1 MSNFTSNTYQMK
13 RKILTFANK
22 ISKRLPKPERK
33 FIADITYGMLAS
45 GSCLLTDVVDQ
56 LHEPSKKI
64 NIVDRLSRHLDK
76 GTPASTADSY
86 LQQVKKW
93 VPAAPVIH
101 IDDSDVVKPDGHK
114 FEALGIVR
122 DGSESTSAKNVYKKG
137 YHVTEACVLT
147 SSNHPASIFSK
158 IHSSHEKDYKSAN
171 TITFQA
177 MEQGAA
183 LFGKAT
189 FAMDRGYDDNK
200 MFLKLDGLGQDY
212 VIRLKSNRKLLYHNK
227 WTMAAELRN
236 RRKGKVKTSVFY
248 KGKDHE
254 AYLSHVKVQ
263 ITASRKDIYLVLV
276 YGITGHPMMLATN
289 KEIKS
294 KEDVIRVARIYFSRW
309 KIEEY
314 FRCKKQMFQ
323 FENFRVRKLKAINAL
338 NFYITLCMAFLAKFS
353 MESETYALKVAIIK
367 TADPVKEKVFFCY
380 YRLAKGISGILSYA
394 KEGVRLWFRTKRPAY
409 RQLCLKLA
417 A

>member
-1 MSNFTSNTYQMK
+1 MVNFTSNTYQMK
-13 RKILTFANK
+13 REILTFSNK
-22 ISKRLPKPERK
+22 ISKNLSKPDKK
-33 FIADITYGMLAS
+33 FTADMIYGMLAAK
-45 GSCLLTDVVDQ
+45 SCLLTDIVDQ
-56 LHEPSKKI
+56 LHEDTKKI
-64 NIVDRLSRHLDK
+64 NSVERLSRHLEK
-76 GTPASTADSY
+76 GIPQKASVSY
-86 LQQVKKW
+86 LQAIKKW
-93 VPAAPVIH
+93 VPDEPVIH
-101 IDDSDVVKPDGHK
+101 IDDSDVTKPDGYK

-122 DGSESTSAKNVYKKG
+122 DGSESTSTKNVYKKG

-147 SSNHPASIFSK
+147 NSNHPVSIFSR
-158 IHSSHEKDYKSAN
+158 IHSSSEKDYKSAN
-171 TITFQA
+171 TITFEA

-183 LFGKAT
+183 LFEKAT

-200 MFLKLDGLGQDY
+200 MFLKMDELKQDY

-227 WTMAAELRN
+227 WTMATELRN
-236 RRKGKVKTSVFY
+236 RRKGKVKTSVYY
-248 KGKDHE
+248 KGKEHE

-276 YGITGHPMMLATN
+276 YGITEHPMMLATN

-294 KEDVIRVARIYFSRW
+294 KEDVIKVARIYFSRW

-323 FENFRVRKLKAINAL
+323 FENFRVRKLTAINAL
-338 NFYITLCMAFLAKFS
+338 NFYITLCMAFLAHIS
-353 MESETYALKVAIIK
+353 MKPETNALKVLIIQK
-367 TADPVKEKVFFCY
+367 ADPIKEKVYFCY

-409 RQLCLKLA
+409 RQLCLKLTA
-417 A
+417 

>member
-1 MSNFTSNTYQMK
+1 MLNSTTNTYTLK
-13 RKILTFANK
+13 REILTFSNK
-22 ISKRLPKPERK
+22 ISKHLSKPDKK
-33 FIADITYGMLAS
+33 FSADMIYGMLAS
-45 GSCLLTDVVDQ
+45 KSCMLTDIIEQ
-56 LHEPSKKI
+56 LHENTKKI
-64 NIVDRLSRHLDK
+64 NSVERLSRHLEK
-76 GTPASTADSY
+76 GISQKATVSY
-86 LQQVKKW
+86 LQTIKKL
-93 VPAAPVIH
+93 VPDEPVIH
-101 IDDSDVVKPDGHK
+101 IDDSDVTKPDGYK

-122 DGSESTSAKNVYKKG
+122 DGSESTSTKNVYKKG

-147 SSNHPASIFSK
+147 KSNHPVSIFSR
-158 IHSSHEKDYKSAN
+158 IHSSSEKDYKSAN
-171 TITFQA
+171 SITFEA

-183 LFGKAT
+183 LFEKAT

-200 MFLKLDGLGQDY
+200 MFLKMEELKQDY

-227 WTMAAELRN
+227 WTMATELRN
-236 RRKGKVKTSVFY
+236 RRKGKVKTSVYY
-248 KGKDHE
+248 KGKEHE

-276 YGITGHPMMLATN
+276 YGITEHPMMLATN

-294 KEDVIRVARIYFSRW
+294 KEDVIKVARIYFSRW

-323 FENFRVRKLKAINAL
+323 FENFRVRKLVSINAL
-338 NFYITLCMAFLAKFS
+338 NFYITLCMAFLAHIS
-353 MESETYALKVAIIK
+353 MKPETNALKVLIIQK
-367 TADPVKEKVFFCY
+367 ADPIKEKVYFCY

-409 RQLCLKLA
+409 RQLCLKLTV
-417 A
+417 